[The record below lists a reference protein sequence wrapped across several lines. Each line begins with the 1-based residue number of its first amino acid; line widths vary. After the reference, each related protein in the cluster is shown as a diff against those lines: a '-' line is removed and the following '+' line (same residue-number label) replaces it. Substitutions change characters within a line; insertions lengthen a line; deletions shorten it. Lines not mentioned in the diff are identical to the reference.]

1 MVNTR
6 QFSGSTYMQDM
17 TKSHTFS
24 AKNQGSTYTPIR
36 LIRREI
42 RYFISC
48 FRVQGQGRENIV
60 SIYIGDIFNYSK
72 QTEISRYKLQQ
83 MYEITSH
90 SFRLQQI
97 QEVRPGGGTPI

>member
-42 RYFISC
+42 QYVRVHSC
-48 FRVQGQGRENIV
+48 
-60 SIYIGDIFNYSK
+60 SYSVEK
-72 QTEISRYKLQQ
+72 A
-83 MYEITSH
+83 
-90 SFRLQQI
+90 
-97 QEVRPGGGTPI
+97 VVN

>member
-42 RYFISC
+42 RYSTYP
-48 FRVQGQGRENIV
+48 VH
-60 SIYIGDIFNYSK
+60 
-72 QTEISRYKLQQ
+72 L
-83 MYEITSH
+83 
-90 SFRLQQI
+90 
-97 QEVRPGGGTPI
+97 

>member
-17 TKSHTFS
+17 TKSHKFS

-42 RYFISC
+42 RYTYNVRACLEYSQQHQHFLNY
-48 FRVQGQGRENIV
+48 FLPKFYFKERETK
-60 SIYIGDIFNYSK
+60 SSDF
-72 QTEISRYKLQQ
+72 
-83 MYEITSH
+83 
-90 SFRLQQI
+90 
-97 QEVRPGGGTPI
+97 